1 MEKHRK
7 YMIVLTADGHFE
19 KTELNT
25 DAELGEEVTYTPM
38 KRRTFSWGS
47 FPFFEFTNMPVKVL
61 SVCALFILILLPFHF
76 IPNQTNETYAYVN
89 LDINPSME
97 LEVNQALEVKK
108 VKALN
113 EDAEK
118 LLNHSNDYIGT
129 DLAEVVNQIMEDSVH
144 NHMNKNGKQ
153 VLLGVSYAGK
163 QDESKRV
170 LTHIKE
176 YSLKQKDDWKSV
188 AYKVPL
194 DVWQEAHDQEISI
207 NKLLAMETEKKNSS
221 IIEKLTTMGSISLK
235 DQAIINSFYYPD
247 KEKDSK
253 ANSIKSHKEKKK
265 EKTKNKK
272 HKKNKKTQKKKKKK
286 KKKKIIK
293 RIKTTNRTKKQR
305 NNRNSITTQHKNN
318 NRNNL
323 KNNLSNQLKKQNLM
337 KIRNQINKTNLNVS
351 NNKTISK
358 TKTNRTQTMKTSNK
372 INRIK
377 TTNSIKS
384 INKTTRTNN
393 IITNKKSI
401 TTNRKINTKK
411 KANNIENKTKIA
423 IKIIINPMRIRSTMI
438 SSLTVEQNALRFFV
452 LPKN

>member
-1 MEKHRK
+1 
-7 YMIVLTADGHFE
+7 MIVLTADGHFE

-207 NKLLAMETEKKNSS
+207 NKLLAMESEKKNSS

-253 ANSIKSHKEKKK
+253 ANSIKSHKEKEKDNTTDKDHKPSKK
-265 EKTKNKK
+265 TEKQPKQHNKPTQKQQPKQSKEQPKQSTEKTKPNENPKSNQQNKPK
-272 HKKNKKTQKKKKKK
+272 REQQQNNQQNQNKQNSNHEDKQQNQSNQNNQQYKKYQQNNQNKQYHNQQKEYHNEQKNKYKEKGEQYRKQNQ
-286 KKKKIIK
+286 
-293 RIKTTNRTKKQR
+293 NRY
-305 NNRNSITTQHKNN
+305 KNN
-318 NRNNL
+318 HQ
-323 KNNLSNQLKKQNLM
+323 SNE
-337 KIRNQINKTNLNVS
+337 NQ
-351 NNKTISK
+351 
-358 TKTNRTQTMKTSNK
+358 
-372 INRIK
+372 
-377 TTNSIKS
+377 
-384 INKTTRTNN
+384 
-393 IITNKKSI
+393 
-401 TTNRKINTKK
+401 
-411 KANNIENKTKIA
+411 EYDD
-423 IKIIINPMRIRSTMI
+423 
-438 SSLTVEQNALRFFV
+438 
-452 LPKN
+452 

>member
-1 MEKHRK
+1 
-7 YMIVLTADGHFE
+7 
-19 KTELNT
+19 
-25 DAELGEEVTYTPM
+25 
-38 KRRTFSWGS
+38 
-47 FPFFEFTNMPVKVL
+47 
-61 SVCALFILILLPFHF
+61 
-76 IPNQTNETYAYVN
+76 YVN
-89 LDINPSME
+89 LDINPSVE
-97 LEVNQALEVKK
+97 LEVNKALEVKD
-108 VKALN
+108 VKPLN
-113 EDAEK
+113 EDAKK
-118 LLNHSNDYIGT
+118 LLDTSNDYIGT
-129 DLAEVVNQIMEDSVH
+129 DLAEVVNQIMDDSVR
-144 NHMNKNGKQ
+144 NDMNKNGKQ
-153 VLLGVSYAGK
+153 VLLGVSYAEK
-163 QDESKRV
+163 QDKTKRV

-176 YSLKQKDDWKSV
+176 DSLKQKEDWKSV

-207 NKLLAMETEKKNSS
+207 NKLLAMESEKKNSS

-253 ANSIKSHKEKKK
+253 ANSIKSHKEK
-265 EKTKNKK
+265 E
-272 HKKNKKTQKKKKKK
+272 
-286 KKKKIIK
+286 
-293 RIKTTNRTKKQR
+293 
-305 NNRNSITTQHKNN
+305 KNN

-393 IITNKKSI
+393 IITNK
-401 TTNRKINTKK
+401 
-411 KANNIENKTKIA
+411 
-423 IKIIINPMRIRSTMI
+423 
-438 SSLTVEQNALRFFV
+438 
-452 LPKN
+452 